1 MDTEMKFKSRTA
13 FALVA
18 LSVASS
24 AHAADLA
31 PAPRLYTKAP
41 PLSPMFN
48 WTGFYIGAH
57 GGYGDGSGSSTIF
70 DPAAYSTAIVPSV
83 VVNPVGTTSPFDLS
97 AGPSGG
103 FGGFQIGY
111 NWQAIGSP
119 WVFGVEADA
128 SFGRL
133 RGEDAKPFT
142 VNASI
147 AGDIGDY
154 AGTARLRQT
163 IDAFGTVRGR
173 IGYSVDRFM
182 LYATG
187 GLAWANVETKLGVD
201 NVVPGVPGN
210 FTDAQLAA
218 LSNGASSTDARFG
231 YAVGAGGEWAFSP
244 NWSVKAEYIYLGFDT
259 GSASLS
265 IPGTNADASKL
276 HLHTV
281 KGGINYHF

>member
-1 MDTEMKFKSRTA
+1 MKFASQTA
-13 FALVA
+13 FTLVT
-18 LSVASS
+18 LSVVSS
-24 AHAADLA
+24 AFAADLA

-41 PLSPMFN
+41 PPSPTFN
-48 WTGFYIGAH
+48 WTGFYVGAH
-57 GGYGDGSGSSTIF
+57 GGYGDGSGSSAIF
-70 DPAAYSTAIVPSV
+70 DPAAYSTALVSSMI
-83 VVNPVGTTSPFDLS
+83 VNPAGTTSPFDLA
-97 AGPSGG
+97 AGPRGG

-133 RGEDAKPFT
+133 RGEDAKPFAVDAT
-142 VNASI
+142 V

-154 AGTARLRQT
+154 TGTARLRQT

-173 IGYSVDRFM
+173 IGYSADHFM

-201 NVVPGVPGN
+201 NAVPGVPGN

-218 LSNGASSTDARFG
+218 LSNGASSTDARVG
-231 YAVGAGGEWAFSP
+231 YAVGAGGEWAFDR
-244 NWSVKAEYIYLGFDT
+244 NWSIKAEYIYLGFDS
-259 GSASLS
+259 GSSSLS
-265 IPGTNADASKL
+265 IPGQSADASKL

-281 KGGINYHF
+281 KGGLNYHF